1 MSLPLT
7 PGAVIWDMDGTLI
20 DQTAG
25 IIRCYSEVVA
35 ALGHPE
41 PDPGEIH
48 RSMGGPM
55 AQTMALFVPPEDL
68 NAACLDFRQRFPD
81 MMFEGIIVLP
91 GALELVRKFHK
102 AKIPQAILTN
112 KHGPTAREVCRH
124 CGFANYI
131 QVCIGNTDTEWSKPD
146 PLLTRHVLEAI
157 DAEQAP
163 GAILIGDSPTD
174 VATAKNAG
182 LECYTVASGA
192 HSTEELHAAGGVEAV
207 ESLNDW
213 IN

>member
-1 MSLPLT
+1 
-7 PGAVIWDMDGTLI
+7 
-20 DQTAG
+20 
-25 IIRCYSEVVA
+25 
-35 ALGHPE
+35 
-41 PDPGEIH
+41 
-48 RSMGGPM
+48 M

-81 MMFEGIIVLP
+81 MMFEGIIVLR

-112 KHGPTAREVCRH
+112 KHGPTARKVSRH

-131 QVCIGNTDTEWSKPD
+131 QVFIGNTDTEWSKPD
-146 PLLTRHVLEAI
+146 PLLTRHVLETI

-163 GAILIGDSPTD
+163 EAILIGDSPTD

-192 HSTEELHAAGGVEAV
+192 HSTEELLAAGGVEEV

-213 IN
+213 IIQLA